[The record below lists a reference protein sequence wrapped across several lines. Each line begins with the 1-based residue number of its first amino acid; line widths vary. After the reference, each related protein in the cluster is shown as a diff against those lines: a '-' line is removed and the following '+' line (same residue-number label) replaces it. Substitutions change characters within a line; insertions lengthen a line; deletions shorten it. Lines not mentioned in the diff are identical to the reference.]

1 MPKEVKEIMDSS
13 DLAEYLGYTPRTIY
27 KLIKE
32 ESLPVIR
39 IRGQFRFRKD
49 LVDSWLEERILQ
61 SQDTGENHDEG

>member
-39 IRGQFRFRKD
+39 IRGQFRFKKD
-49 LVDSWLEERILQ
+49 LVDSWLEERTLKN
-61 SQDTGENHDEG
+61 QDIGEKHGKG